1 MLILDGRFKEGGGQI
16 LRSALALSI
25 ITKTPFTINY
35 IRGKRKKPGLLRQH
49 LTCVEA
55 AVAISNGDAIG
66 AELKSDSL
74 IFTPKDVVGGDYHF
88 KIGSAGSAS
97 LVLQTILP
105 PLLTA
110 DKPSTVII
118 EGGTHNSMAP
128 PFDFL
133 EKVFLPI
140 INKIG
145 GSVRMNIEQYGF
157 YPVGGG
163 KIVVTIKPRKL
174 SELILNDRGLIKNI
188 AITGIVANISL
199 NIARMESL
207 YIADKLGDQ
216 LDDEIKISCKFNE
229 VPSPGPGNA
238 VMVVIESEHVTELFT
253 GFGTRGISWKHVAHG
268 VFKESL
274 GYLSDDVVAGEH
286 LADQLLIPMAI
297 GAGGSFITGPL
308 SLHTETNIE
317 IIKRFLDVEI
327 EVERITEK
335 KNKIKIGARYEMG

>member
-16 LRSALALSI
+16 LRSALALSM

-55 AVAISNGDAIG
+55 AVAISNSDAIG

-110 DKPSTVII
+110 DKSSTVII

-145 GSVRMNIEQYGF
+145 GSVRMNIERYGF

-238 VMVVIESEHVTELFT
+238 AMVAIESEHVTELFT
-253 GFGTRGISWKHVAHG
+253 GFGARGISWKQVAHG

-274 GYLSDDVVAGEH
+274 GYLSDDVAVGEH

-308 SLHTETNIE
+308 SLHTETNID

-327 EVERITEK
+327 DVLAVTEK
-335 KNKIKIGARYEMG
+335 KNQIKIKKRGE